1 MIDARVPKTPPF
13 CTSRHEPRCART
25 FSNEPRKRE
34 GNQGPVGILDLSR
47 LLIFFFVGSS
57 PILLQLAFRLRHPC
71 LASSTQA
78 QYRLFHAFLGSN

>member
-1 MIDARVPKTPPF
+1 
-13 CTSRHEPRCART
+13 
-25 FSNEPRKRE
+25 
-34 GNQGPVGILDLSR
+34 
-47 LLIFFFVGSS
+47 LIFFFVGSS